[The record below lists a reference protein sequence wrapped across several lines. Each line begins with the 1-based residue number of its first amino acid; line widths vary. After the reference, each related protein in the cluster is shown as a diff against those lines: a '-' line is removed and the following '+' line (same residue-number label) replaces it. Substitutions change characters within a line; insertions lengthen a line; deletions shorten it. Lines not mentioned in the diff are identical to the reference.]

1 MKIIT
6 LKEINITPLDIRF
19 KQSSFT
25 IAIGL
30 MLVTGLMS
38 GVVFWHYRKG
48 LPLSMAIITCG
59 ILTLFLLVLIM
70 QLKKSLTQ
78 DNWILLIKPNQ
89 ILVKFRSYCN
99 SHYPQEDPQVVSFQP
114 REIEYARITKQKM
127 ISYGKR
133 NSKTLSFHSFL
144 DLCIMR
150 QDLSPLKQQI
160 TYEHNVKMQSVNSA
174 HYPVSI
180 AGEHIVR
187 LEWRSHH
194 DYVTPGL
201 KKALAALSAE
211 GIKIE
216 SLHKETIDLTI
227 TPTDKNV
234 METKILRLA
243 ERGEK
248 IAAIRLTRKVYGLSL
263 SEAKNFVQELTQQ

>member
-19 KQSSFT
+19 KQSSFV

-30 MLVTGLMS
+30 ALVTGLMA
-38 GVVFWHYRKG
+38 GAVFWHYRKG
-48 LPLSMAIITCG
+48 FPLSMVIIGCG
-59 ILTLFLLVLIM
+59 ILTVFLLVLIM
-70 QLKKSLTQ
+70 QLKKSLAQ

-89 ILVKFRSYCN
+89 IFVKFRSYLN
-99 SHYPQEDPQVVSFQP
+99 SHYHKEDPQVVSFQP
-114 REIEYARITKQKM
+114 DEIEYARITKQKM
-127 ISYGKR
+127 INFGKR

-144 DLCIMR
+144 DLCIMK

-160 TYEHNVKMQSVNSA
+160 TYERNIKIKSVSSA

-180 AGEHIVR
+180 AEEHIVR
-187 LEWRSHH
+187 IEWRSHH

-211 GIKIE
+211 GIRIE
-216 SLHKETIDLTI
+216 SLNKETVDLTI
-227 TPTDKNV
+227 TPTDKNA

-243 ERGEK
+243 EQGEN

-263 SEAKNFVQELTQQ
+263 SEAKNFVEGLTKQ